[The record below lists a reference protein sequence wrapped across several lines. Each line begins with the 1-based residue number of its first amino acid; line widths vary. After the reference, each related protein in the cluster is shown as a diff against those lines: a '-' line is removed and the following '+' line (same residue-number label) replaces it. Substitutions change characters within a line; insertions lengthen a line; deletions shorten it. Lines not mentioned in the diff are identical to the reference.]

1 VAKRKRSQD
10 LPTSQELSSGIV
22 KSIRA
27 FGQLCRHSL
36 LHRLIQQPSLDLG
49 TVLIDTAR
57 ELAAYMGLTLE
68 RMSTGPSKKIRE
80 TSPRDEEKKK
90 REIYSRKLRQTTCT
104 VTQRSARERVRSEC
118 KGGGKE
124 RDKEREDLGQKRE
137 VELRSDFP

>member
-1 VAKRKRSQD
+1 MAKRKRSQD

-90 REIYSRKLRQTTCT
+90 ERST
-104 VTQRSARERVRSEC
+104 VGNCVKQRV
-118 KGGGKE
+118 
-124 RDKEREDLGQKRE
+124 Q
-137 VELRSDFP
+137 